1 MRIGRPEGSLDGW
14 SFTQGHPEEYL
25 KMRISALAGKGP
37 RVLYRTARWV
47 LGTLVVLILVML
59 VLSFYGQ
66 YRVMQFIE
74 PGMMQAEVVAG
85 LGEPGMVLEEL
96 GICLN
101 GSWLGDCEAA
111 LQSGAI
117 RYLVWKYGIDT
128 CLVVGIDGES
138 RVVFHDIGD
147 A

>member
-1 MRIGRPEGSLDGW
+1 
-14 SFTQGHPEEYL
+14 
-25 KMRISALAGKGP
+25 MRISALAGKGT

-66 YRVMQFIE
+66 YRIMQFIE

>member
-1 MRIGRPEGSLDGW
+1 
-14 SFTQGHPEEYL
+14 
-25 KMRISALAGKGP
+25 MRISELAWWGA
-37 RVLYRTARWV
+37 RVLYWMARWV
-47 LGTLVVLILVML
+47 LGSMVVLMLVML
-59 VLSFYGQ
+59 VLSFYRQ
-66 YRVMQFIE
+66 YRIMQFIE
-74 PGMMQAEVVAG
+74 PGMMQAEVVAE
-85 LGEPGMVLEEL
+85 LGEPGMVLEEP

-101 GSWLGDCEAA
+101 GSWLGDCETA

-138 RVVFHDIGD
+138 RVVFHDIGE

>member
-1 MRIGRPEGSLDGW
+1 
-14 SFTQGHPEEYL
+14 
-25 KMRISALAGKGP
+25 MRISELAGRGVG
-37 RVLYRTARWV
+37 VLYRVARWV
-47 LGTLVVLILVML
+47 LGSMVVLVLVML
-59 VLSFYGQ
+59 VLSFYRQ
-66 YRVMQFIE
+66 YRIMQFIE
-74 PGMMQAEVVAG
+74 PGMMQDEVVAE
-85 LGEPGMVLEEL
+85 LGEP

-128 CLVVGIDGES
+128 YLVVGIDGES
-138 RVVFHDIGD
+138 RVVFHDIGE